1 MSLLPQFHQRI
12 NTRDRVENFH
22 SEFRG
27 EEIHHKGHFEQ
38 GRDMRFH
45 PIMSLG
51 LATFRNLTRNTI
63 GNNLVFCFCARAR
76 YRILALGGPGDEVVT
91 KEDCIP
97 RSGPVSV
104 RAPSL
109 ICIRVDHKLRC
120 G

>member
-51 LATFRNLTRNTI
+51 L
-63 GNNLVFCFCARAR
+63 G
-76 YRILALGGPGDEVVT
+76 E
-91 KEDCIP
+91 
-97 RSGPVSV
+97 
-104 RAPSL
+104 
-109 ICIRVDHKLRC
+109 
-120 G
+120 